1 VGECVKIAL
10 VHDYL
15 CGVGGS
21 DRIFQYLCEEF
32 IEADVY
38 TLAYNPSR
46 ALPYFK
52 NREIHATWLNK
63 IIQSPDAFRLA
74 FPIATYVMQHMDFSR
89 YDVVLSSSA
98 TTAKYITVPHGIHV
112 CYCYIPTRAIWH
124 YEEYFGKGINARV
137 FALMLPYLRR
147 RDYQAAQKVD
157 KFIAI
162 SNASK
167 DYIKEY
173 YHRDAVVINCP
184 IETDK
189 FHPSTKKKE
198 HFLLVSRLEYW
209 KKVDFAVEAFNK
221 LGLPLRII
229 GTGKEECRL
238 REMAKSNITFLGEVD
253 DTMLAREYS
262 EARAVV
268 FTPHLEYGLIP
279 LEANASG
286 TPVICLGKGGVTE
299 IMVPSRPDAI
309 SGQKPTAVFFYEQTA
324 DALAEAVLKF
334 ERYEFSS
341 ADLVTHAAQWSVPA
355 FKSRMRGC
363 INKLI

>member
-1 VGECVKIAL
+1 MKIAV

-32 IEADVY
+32 VEADVY
-38 TLAYNPSR
+38 TLAYNPER

-52 NREIHATWLNK
+52 NRKIHTSLLNK
-63 IIQSPDAFRLA
+63 LVRSPGAFRLS

-98 TTAKYITVPHGIHV
+98 TTAKYITVPNGIHV

-124 YEEYFGKGINARV
+124 YEEYFENSINARV

-157 KFIAI
+157 NFIAI

-167 DYIKEY
+167 DYIREY
-173 YHRDAVVINCP
+173 YQRDSDVINCP

-189 FHPSTKKKE
+189 FYPSTRKKD

-209 KKVDFAVEAFNK
+209 KKVDYAIEAFNT
-221 LGLPLRII
+221 LGLPLRIV
-229 GTGKEECRL
+229 GTGKEERRL
-238 REMAKSNITFLGEVD
+238 REMARPNITFLGEVD
-253 DTMLAREYS
+253 DTMLASEYS

-268 FTPHLEYGLIP
+268 FTPYLEYGLIP

-299 IMVPSRPDAI
+299 IMIPALPGATV
-309 SGQKPTAVFFYEQTA
+309 GQKPTAVFFSEQTA
-324 DALAEAVLKF
+324 DALVEAVLNF
-334 ERYEFSS
+334 ERYKFNS
-341 ADLVTHAAQWSVPA
+341 ADLVIHAAQWSVPA
-355 FKSRMRGC
+355 FKSKMRGY
-363 INKLI
+363 ISKLI